1 MLTEYQHW
9 RLALKTYSGGMPSP
23 QRIYTLAVSIVI
35 TGKCFMLEQDL
46 WWTWCFEELYRG
58 LCFIFNIKNK
68 PKQRLIIMGFESKK
82 KHNCQ
87 GDWKWG
93 RWANSVARIVRSS
106 CSKVHEITSG
116 SSGLLW
122 ILGLRGAVIKQCLWT
137 FVFLFYALGFTH
149 EQCPMCVKLR
159 HHDPEEL
166 VWNKQNN
173 SPWKNI
179 LTSCCL
185 WL

>member
-1 MLTEYQHW
+1 MECGGRCKSITYLVWQMLTEYQHW

-68 PKQRLIIMGFESKK
+68 PKQRFIIMGFESKK

-122 ILGLRGAVIKQCLWT
+122 ILGLRGAGIKQCLD
-137 FVFLFYALGFTH
+137 FCILVL
-149 EQCPMCVKLR
+149 CPGLHTWAVSYVCEVETSWSRRTCL
-159 HHDPEEL
+159 
-166 VWNKQNN
+166 KQT
-173 SPWKNI
+173 K
-179 LTSCCL
+179 
-185 WL
+185 